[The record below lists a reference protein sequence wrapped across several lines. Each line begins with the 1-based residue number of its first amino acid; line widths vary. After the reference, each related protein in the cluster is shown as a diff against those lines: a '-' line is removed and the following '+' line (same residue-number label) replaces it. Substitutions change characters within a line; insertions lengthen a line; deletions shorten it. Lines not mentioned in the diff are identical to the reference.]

1 MRVGLA
7 ILNRNEEA
15 ALPVILP
22 RLPRDAV
29 DLCFAVDGGST
40 DRSLAIF
47 AEHGVDVLPER
58 SAGRGEAFRIAF
70 AHARDRVDALVMFSA
85 DGNEDPAD
93 IARFRP
99 FLEGGAEIV
108 IASRFLPGSVN
119 EEDGQRLPVRKW
131 ANQAFRE
138 AARRR
143 WGLGQP
149 RISDPINGFRAFTV
163 AAWDK
168 LALDG
173 EGYTIEFQSSIRA
186 YKRRLRVAEFPTAE
200 GQRIGGESGARSI
213 PTGLRF
219 LRLLRDEHRA
229 G

>member
-22 RLPRDAV
+22 RLPRGAV

-40 DRSLAIF
+40 DRSLEIF

-70 AHARDRVDALVMFSA
+70 AHARGQVDALVLFSA

-93 IARFRP
+93 IVRFRP
-99 FLEGGAEIV
+99 LLEAGADVV
-108 IASRFLPGSVN
+108 IASRMLPGSVN
-119 EEDGQRLPVRKW
+119 EEDGQRFPVRKW

-138 AARRR
+138 AARLR
-143 WGLGQP
+143 WGLRQP

-163 AAWDK
+163 GAWDT

-173 EGYTIEFQSSIRA
+173 AGYTIEFQSSIRA
-186 YKRRLRVAEFPTAE
+186 YKHHLRVVEFPTAE

-219 LRLLRDEHRA
+219 LRLLLDEHRA